1 MHYLYTR
8 GSSDYGSCRQ
18 TDHFHLPS
26 VPEIN
31 RPLWDAPAEIL
42 PPLVIVLF
50 PSTVEAEHWLFTMRW
65 LNMQDKHTAPNMK
78 PGLSPNVKNLLSI
91 LEIVET
97 IRLNWMSAYQSSN
110 CTTFIWCNIEEMYP
124 GWCWQALRSYFTIK
138 TKSACLMQFPRPLQQ
153 VYHESLHI
161 VNYSRLENY
170 TSESNLTFKF
180 KLNDFMNSH
189 VAAVDLFPVWY
200 EGITQ
205 MTRSLEQQV
214 QVLQSPSHTLP
225 KFCFKRNSY

>member
-1 MHYLYTR
+1 
-8 GSSDYGSCRQ
+8 
-18 TDHFHLPS
+18 
-26 VPEIN
+26 
-31 RPLWDAPAEIL
+31 
-42 PPLVIVLF
+42 
-50 PSTVEAEHWLFTMRW
+50 
-65 LNMQDKHTAPNMK
+65 
-78 PGLSPNVKNLLSI
+78 
-91 LEIVET
+91 
-97 IRLNWMSAYQSSN
+97 
-110 CTTFIWCNIEEMYP
+110 
-124 GWCWQALRSYFTIK
+124 
-138 TKSACLMQFPRPLQQ
+138 MQFPRPLQQ

-214 QVLQSPSHTLP
+214 QVLQSLHTRFPSSVSKEIVISYLH
-225 KFCFKRNSY
+225 FKMQLTQISNTTKCNS